1 MTLYKK
7 NTTGQNHRQPID
19 NSDQYAVVVSNVSHR
34 YGKDIQALKNISIAI
49 PKSATIGLVGPD
61 GVGKSTLMGLIAGMK
76 KIQTGAVQVL
86 GKDMHNKKDRE
97 MLLNKVAFMP
107 QGLGHNLYPT
117 LSVFENI
124 DFHAR
129 LFSIDK
135 AARQTRIERLLSA
148 TDLLKFKDRPSG
160 KLSGGMKQKLSLCCA
175 LVHDPDLLL
184 LDEPTTGVDPLS
196 RQQFWR
202 LVDSLRAEN
211 TNMTVL
217 VSTAYIDE
225 AAQFE
230 YTIAMNDGEILIND
244 KTTAVVKQYSQ
255 NYYDAEGRLNL
266 EEAYNVLL
274 PENKRGDSNFTVTPF
289 VPDPNL
295 SPAIEAEGLTKRFG
309 NFVAVNH
316 VSFSIAQGEIFGF
329 LGSNGCGKSTTMKML
344 TGLLDVT
351 EGTAKLLGEPVTA
364 GSIENR
370 LKVGYM
376 SQAFSLYE
384 ELTVRG
390 NLKLHAKLYR
400 IPESEQKKY
409 IDQSLTTFDLTKEAD
424 KLPADL
430 PLGIRQRLQLAAA
443 CLHQP
448 KVLILDEPTSGV
460 DPAARD
466 MFWKKLV
473 ELSREQRIT
482 IFVSTHFMSEALRC
496 DRISLMQQG
505 NLLAVGKPREL
516 QANKDAKTLEE
527 AFIAYLLEASTDNNV
542 SSDNKPEQKPQPA
555 KTQTT
560 TVQPAQQTV
569 ATAVSAQTGKAPNKS
584 LHQRKGLFAWFSLM
598 LAFANREGKEL
609 RRDKIRLSFALIGPM
624 IIMLTVAYAVSFD
637 INHLN
642 MAVIDHDQTTE
653 SRELIQYFDGSP
665 YFSGVKTLNSTE
677 QVQTQLKSGHSKLVL
692 EIPDHFASDMKHLDR
707 PEINFYIDG
716 SAPFIADNIKGFV
729 TGILLTYAQ
738 DKIRQTGLPI
748 DARPVVVIEPRFLYN
763 QGFESIYAIIPG
775 TLMLGLILIPAMMT
789 ALGVVREKELGSI
802 TNLYTSP
809 ASTTQFLIGKQIPY
823 ILTAL
828 GSYFSLVWIAIVV
841 IGVPVK
847 GSFLGLTIGAFLLV
861 CTATGFGLWISSM
874 MKTQVSAVFATAV
887 TAMIPALNF
896 SGFLYPLSSI
906 TGSSHW
912 VGQSFPAA
920 YFQQISLGA
929 FTKGLG
935 IDSFWHNYLIILGF
949 GIAYVTLASVCL
961 QKQEK

>member
-1 MTLYKK
+1 MTFD
-7 NTTGQNHRQPID
+7 NTQSKD
-19 NSDQYAVVVSNVSHR
+19 NSDDFAVVVSNVSHR
-34 YGKDIQALKNISIAI
+34 YGKVIQAIKNVSIAL

-61 GVGKSTLMGLIAGMK
+61 GVGKSTLLSLIAGMK
-76 KIQTGAVQVL
+76 KIQTGTVQVL
-86 GKDMHNKKDRE
+86 NKDMHNKKARE
-97 MLLNKVAFMP
+97 FLLNKVAFMP

-135 AARQTRIERLLSA
+135 ASRQARIERLLVA
-148 TDLLKFKDRPSG
+148 TDLLKFKDRPAG

-175 LVHDPDLLL
+175 LVHDPDLLI

-211 TNMTVL
+211 PSMTVL

-230 YTIAMNDGEILIND
+230 YIIAMNDGEVLIND
-244 KTTAVVKQYSQ
+244 KTTNVVKKYAQ

-274 PENKRGDSNFTVTPF
+274 PENKRGDSNFTVPPF
-289 VPDPNL
+289 VPDPSL
-295 SPAIEAEGLTKRFG
+295 PPAIKAEGLTKRFG
-309 NFVAVNH
+309 DFVAVNH

-400 IPESEQKKY
+400 IPESEQKNY
-409 IDQSLTTFDLTKEAD
+409 IDQSLATFDLTKEAD

-516 QANKDAKTLEE
+516 QANKHAKTLEE
-527 AFIAYLLEASTDNNV
+527 AFIEYLLEASN
-542 SSDNKPEQKPQPA
+542 DNKVEKKPTRANNQANGEHIKSTTPQTQSA
-555 KTQTT
+555 KE
-560 TVQPAQQTV
+560 
-569 ATAVSAQTGKAPNKS
+569 TGKKATHS
-584 LHQRKGLFAWFSLM
+584 KGLWAWLSLM
-598 LAFANREGKEL
+598 LAFANRESKEL
-609 RRDKIRLSFALIGPM
+609 RRDKIRLSFALIGPV
-624 IIMLTVAYAVSFD
+624 IIMMTVAYAVSFD

-642 MAVIDHDQTTE
+642 MAVIDHDQSTE

-665 YFSGVKTLNSTE
+665 YFSGVKKLDSIE
-677 QVQTQLKSGHSKLVL
+677 EVQTQLKSGQSKLVL

-716 SAPFIADNIKGFV
+716 SAPFIAENIKGFV
-729 TGILLTYAQ
+729 TGILLNYAQ
-738 DKIRQTGLPI
+738 DKIRQTGLPL
-748 DARPVVVIEPRFLYN
+748 DTRPVMVIDPRFLYN
-763 QGFESIYAIIPG
+763 QGFASIYAIIPG
-775 TLMLGLILIPAMMT
+775 TIMLGLILIPAMMT

-802 TNLYTSP
+802 SNLYTSP

-828 GSYFSLVWIAIVV
+828 GSYFSLVWIAIVI
-841 IGVPVK
+841 IGVPIK
-847 GSFLGLTIGAFLLV
+847 GSFMGLTIGAFLLV

-887 TAMIPALNF
+887 AAMIPALNF

-912 VGQSFPAA
+912 VGQAFPAA

-929 FTKGLG
+929 FTKGLD
-935 IDSFWHNYLIILGF
+935 IDSFVHNYVIILGF
-949 GIAYVTLASVCL
+949 GVAYVTLASLCL